1 MHTRRSAARPA
12 RAAAAQAAQRLPRP
26 RSAARNLLI
35 RALQRRQT
43 TRAFSARKLSA
54 ETLSELLWAAF
65 GVNRPRGPLGGV
77 GRTAASASNSQEID
91 VYVALADGTYRYD
104 ALAHRLELVVPG
116 DLRALAIGRRQS
128 KTDTGAGA
136 PVRLIYVADL
146 GRLVHTRGVRE
157 PGLRDPDMQ
166 RAYICVDIGLIA
178 ANVYLF
184 AAATG
189 LGAWFHNCDRERL
202 TVRLALRA
210 GQRVLFAQTVGHPQR
225 RFRGGPS

>member
-1 MHTRRSAARPA
+1 MHSRPSAARPA
-12 RAAAAQAAQRLPRP
+12 RAAAEHAAQRLARP
-26 RSAARNLLI
+26 RRASRNLLI

-65 GVNRPRGPLGGV
+65 GVNRPRGPFGGV

-104 ALAHRLELVVPG
+104 ALAHRLELIVPG
-116 DLRALAIGRRQS
+116 DLRALAVGRRQS
-128 KTDTGAGA
+128 KTDTGARA

-146 GRLVHTRGVRE
+146 ERLVRTRGVQE

-166 RAYICVDIGLIA
+166 RAYSCVDTGLIA

-202 TVRLALRA
+202 AVRLALRA

-225 RFRGGPS
+225 RDRGGPR